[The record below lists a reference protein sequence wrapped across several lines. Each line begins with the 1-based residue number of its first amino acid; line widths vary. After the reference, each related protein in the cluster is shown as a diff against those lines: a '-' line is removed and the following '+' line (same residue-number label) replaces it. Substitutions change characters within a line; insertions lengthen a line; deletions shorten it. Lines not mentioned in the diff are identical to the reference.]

1 MPLTVQGFSG
11 HNISLAMTARDTNEI
26 VTFGVCKCGQCDL
39 DLCLSSRR
47 PVHFR
52 GRISVGCSNW
62 WLENL
67 SGQPLVISQTRS
79 GGSFGS
85 FGLAQPGESL
95 PISQPTAT
103 VAPYDSASEVCLEVR
118 FQPAT
123 GRRAVTSTCPAIPLA
138 APKLDVRARYFAVL
152 SALCSD
158 ALNRYPG
165 ASVPTS
171 SHIAG
176 RLGISPRA
184 VDAHVDYLVEKFD
197 IPAPAQRDT
206 GWKRRALMAYVQN
219 HSDVARLLQR
229 SRSGPGPGPGQLAGS
244 GPARRSPAPRA
255 RGRQ

>member
-1 MPLTVQGFSG
+1 
-11 HNISLAMTARDTNEI
+11 MTARDTNEI

-52 GRISVGCSNW
+52 GRISVGWSSW
-62 WLENL
+62 WIENL
-67 SGQPLVISQTRS
+67 SGQPLIVSQTY
-79 GGSFGS
+79 GGDSLGV
-85 FGLAQPGESL
+85 AQPGESL
-95 PISQPTAT
+95 PISRATAT
-103 VAPYDSASEVCLEVR
+103 VAPYDSTSGICLEVC
-118 FQPAT
+118 FQPAA
-123 GRRAVTSTCPAIPLA
+123 GQRAVTSTCPAIPLA

-152 SALCSD
+152 TALCSD
-158 ALNRYPG
+158 ALVHYPG

-184 VDAHVDYLVEKFD
+184 VDAHVDYLIEKFG

-219 HSDVARLLQR
+219 HRDVARLLQR
-229 SRSGPGPGPGQLAGS
+229 SRSGPGPLAAS
-244 GPARRSPAPRA
+244 GPARRSPAPRT